1 MSRTNKKSSK
11 KDGLQTLQ
19 MAFNDSDASLT
30 TSGFL
35 SGKVGHKVTLAIQTT
50 TVADDTELY
59 SFFDDTEL
67 LYQIRLVY
75 TSAAK
80 VQLISAER
88 VA

>member
-1 MSRTNKKSSK
+1 MSKTSKKGSK

-35 SGKVGHKVTLAIQTT
+35 VGKIGHKVTLVISTT
-50 TVADDTELY
+50 DVADDTETY
-59 SFFDDTEL
+59 TFSDGVTQ
-67 LYQIRLVY
+67 LYQIRLIY

-80 VQLISAER
+80 TQLISAER